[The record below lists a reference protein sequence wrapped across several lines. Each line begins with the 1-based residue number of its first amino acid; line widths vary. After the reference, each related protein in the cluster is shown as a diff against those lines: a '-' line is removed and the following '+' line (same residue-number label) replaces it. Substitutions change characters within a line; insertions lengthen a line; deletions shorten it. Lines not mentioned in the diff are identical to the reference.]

1 MASISDTRRYVSPVA
16 ADRDNE
22 LARVRT
28 LARVLDRY
36 FVDPILGLVIPG
48 GGDILG
54 SILGVYM
61 VMIAA
66 RRKVSPVII
75 ARMLMNLAAD
85 AVLGFIPFIGDLFD
99 FGFKANTRNLQLL
112 EEASVHGGRATAK
125 DWAMVVG
132 AALTFVA
139 VLALIVWGIVAL
151 FRRVF

>member
-1 MASISDTRRYVSPVA
+1 MASISTARTYLPNVDSGDA
-16 ADRDNE
+16 E
-22 LARVRT
+22 LKRVRT
-28 LARVLDRY
+28 LARVLDQY
-36 FVDPILGLVIPG
+36 FVDPILGFVIPG

-54 SILGVYM
+54 SLLGVYM

-99 FGFKANTRNLQLL
+99 VGFKSNMRNLKLL
-112 EEASVHGGRATAK
+112 ENASAHGGRASAK
-125 DWAMVVG
+125 DWALVAG